1 MYQHRPQELKSMC
14 LAGFAATYVVN
25 YGPSDDSECD
35 ALPTSETDHTST
47 QITLTDG
54 FGKMNKRKNKP

>member
-1 MYQHRPQELKSMC
+1 MYQHRSQELKSMC

-35 ALPTSETDHTST
+35 ALPRLIIHPH
-47 QITLTDG
+47 
-54 FGKMNKRKNKP
+54 K